1 MYCDLL
7 LSPLLLGVLDL
18 LVNNIAGDDMGE
30 YEAPSPEG
38 VAAS

>member
-18 LVNNIAGDDMGE
+18 KHIRKNKCTDEETDESAIE
-30 YEAPSPEG
+30 
-38 VAAS
+38 